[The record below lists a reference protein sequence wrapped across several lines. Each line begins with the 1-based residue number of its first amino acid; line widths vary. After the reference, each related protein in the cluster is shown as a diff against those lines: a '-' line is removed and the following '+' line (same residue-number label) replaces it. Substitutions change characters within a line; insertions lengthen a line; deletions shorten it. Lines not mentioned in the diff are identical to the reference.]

1 MTPPR
6 VLLLEDDPAVRRFV
20 ALALEPLPLQLLPC
34 GTLTEARALLE
45 HTPVQLVLM
54 DLALPDGSGQEL
66 LPSLPTQGNEAC
78 RIVVFSGGVDDAALR
93 RHLQSQGAW
102 RVLAKPVGVGLLFDT
117 VREALQGN
125 LQADPL
131 AATSQPPE
139 PAPEAHPQDPV
150 TAFFGGDHGLYQAY
164 LASCLAQ
171 FGNDLAQ
178 GDAAARA
185 HDAPALQRVAHSL
198 KSVLTMLG
206 QPHAAQEARE
216 IETHAA
222 AGATEAMRNGWQR
235 LRQQLRAFMAQHTPP
250 PRG

>member
-1 MTPPR
+1 MALPR

-34 GTLTEARALLE
+34 GTLAEARALLE

-54 DLALPDGSGQEL
+54 DLMLPDGSGQEL
-66 LPSLPTQGNEAC
+66 LPSLHTPDNAAC

-93 RHLQSQGAW
+93 RQLQSQGAW

-117 VREALQGN
+117 VREELQGT

-131 AATSQPPE
+131 AADLPTA
-139 PAPEAHPQDPV
+139 PAPEAQPQDPV
-150 TAFFGGDHGLYQAY
+150 MAFFGGDHGLYQAY

-206 QPHAAQEARE
+206 QPHAAREARE
-216 IETHAA
+216 IEAHAA

-250 PRG
+250 PPG

>member
-1 MTPPR
+1 MALPR

-34 GTLTEARALLE
+34 GTLAEARALLE

-54 DLALPDGSGQEL
+54 DLTLPDGSGQEL
-66 LPSLPTQGNEAC
+66 LPSLHTPDNAAC

-93 RHLQSQGAW
+93 RQLQSQGAW

-117 VREALQGN
+117 VREALQGT

-131 AATSQPPE
+131 AADLPTA
-139 PAPEAHPQDPV
+139 PAPEAQPQDPV
-150 TAFFGGDHGLYQAY
+150 MAFFGGDHGLYQAY

-216 IETHAA
+216 IEAHAA

>member
-34 GTLTEARALLE
+34 GTLAEARALLE

-54 DLALPDGSGQEL
+54 DLTLPDGSGQEL
-66 LPSLPTQGNEAC
+66 LPSLHTPDNSAC

-93 RHLQSQGAW
+93 RQLQSQGAW

-117 VREALQGN
+117 VREALQGT

-131 AATSQPPE
+131 AADLPTA
-139 PAPEAHPQDPV
+139 PAPEAPTQDPV
-150 TAFFGGDHGLYQAY
+150 MAFFGGDHGLYQAY

-216 IETHAA
+216 IEAHAA

>member
-20 ALALEPLPLQLLPC
+20 ALALEPLPLQLMPC
-34 GTLTEARALLE
+34 GTLAEARTLLE

-66 LPSLPTQGNEAC
+66 LASLPTQDNAAC

-93 RHLQSQGAW
+93 RQLQSQGAW

-117 VREALQGN
+117 VREALQGTM
-125 LQADPL
+125 QADPL
-131 AATSQPPE
+131 AAASQPAE

-206 QPHAAQEARE
+206 QPHTAQEARE
-216 IETHAA
+216 IEAHAA

>member
-1 MTPPR
+1 MALPR

-45 HTPVQLVLM
+45 HTTVQLVLM
-54 DLALPDGSGQEL
+54 DLTLPDGSGQEL
-66 LPSLPTQGNEAC
+66 LPSLHTPDNAAC

-93 RHLQSQGAW
+93 RQLQSQGAW

-117 VREALQGN
+117 VREALQGT

-131 AATSQPPE
+131 AADLPTA
-139 PAPEAHPQDPV
+139 PAPEAQPQDPV
-150 TAFFGGDHGLYQAY
+150 MAFFGGDHGLYQAY

-206 QPHAAQEARE
+206 QPHTAQEARE
-216 IETHAA
+216 IEAHAA

>member
-34 GTLTEARALLE
+34 GTLAEARALRE

-54 DLALPDGSGQEL
+54 DLMLPDGSGQEL
-66 LPSLPTQGNEAC
+66 LPSLHTPDNAAC

-93 RHLQSQGAW
+93 RQLQSQGAW

-117 VREALQGN
+117 VREALQGT

-131 AATSQPPE
+131 AADLPPA
-139 PAPEAHPQDPV
+139 PAPEAPTQDPV
-150 TAFFGGDHGLYQAY
+150 MALFGGDHGLYQAY

-206 QPHAAQEARE
+206 QPHTAQEARE
-216 IETHAA
+216 IEAHAA

>member
-1 MTPPR
+1 MALPR

-54 DLALPDGSGQEL
+54 DLTLPDGSGQEL
-66 LPSLPTQGNEAC
+66 LASLPTQDNAAC

-93 RHLQSQGAW
+93 RQLQSQGAW

-131 AATSQPPE
+131 AADLP
-139 PAPEAHPQDPV
+139 PAP
-150 TAFFGGDHGLYQAY
+150 
-164 LASCLAQ
+164 AQ
-171 FGNDLAQ
+171 
-178 GDAAARA
+178 
-185 HDAPALQRVAHSL
+185 
-198 KSVLTMLG
+198 K
-206 QPHAAQEARE
+206 
-216 IETHAA
+216 
-222 AGATEAMRNGWQR
+222 R
-235 LRQQLRAFMAQHTPP
+235 LPKTR
-250 PRG
+250 

>member
-1 MTPPR
+1 MALPR

-34 GTLTEARALLE
+34 GTLAEARALLE

-66 LPSLPTQGNEAC
+66 LPSLHTPDNAAC

-93 RHLQSQGAW
+93 RQLQSQGAW

-117 VREALQGN
+117 VREALQGT

-131 AATSQPPE
+131 AADLPPA
-139 PAPEAHPQDPV
+139 PAPEAPTKDPV
-150 TAFFGGDHGLYQAY
+150 MAFFGGDHGLYQAY

-216 IETHAA
+216 IEAHAA

>member
-1 MTPPR
+1 MALPR

-34 GTLTEARALLE
+34 GTLAEARALLE

-54 DLALPDGSGQEL
+54 DLALPDGSGLEL
-66 LPSLPTQGNEAC
+66 LPSLHTPDNAAC

-93 RHLQSQGAW
+93 RQLQSQGAW

-117 VREALQGN
+117 VREALQGT

-131 AATSQPPE
+131 AADLPTA
-139 PAPEAHPQDPV
+139 PAPEAQPQDPV
-150 TAFFGGDHGLYQAY
+150 MAFFGGDHGLYQAY

-216 IETHAA
+216 IEAHAA

>member
-1 MTPPR
+1 MALPR

-34 GTLTEARALLE
+34 GTLAEARALLE

-54 DLALPDGSGQEL
+54 DLALPDGSGLEL
-66 LPSLPTQGNEAC
+66 LPSLPTQDNAAC

-117 VREALQGN
+117 VREALQGT

-131 AATSQPPE
+131 AADLPPA
-139 PAPEAHPQDPV
+139 PAPEAPTKDPV
-150 TAFFGGDHGLYQAY
+150 MAFFGGDHGLYQAY

-216 IETHAA
+216 IEAHAA

>member
-1 MTPPR
+1 MALPR

-34 GTLTEARALLE
+34 GTLAEARALLE

-54 DLALPDGSGQEL
+54 DLVLPDGSGQEL
-66 LPSLPTQGNEAC
+66 LPSLHTPDNAAC

-93 RHLQSQGAW
+93 RQLQSQGAW

-117 VREALQGN
+117 VREALQGT

-131 AATSQPPE
+131 AADLPTA
-139 PAPEAHPQDPV
+139 PAPEAQPQDPV
-150 TAFFGGDHGLYQAY
+150 MAFFGGDHGLYQAY

-216 IETHAA
+216 IEAHAA

>member
-1 MTPPR
+1 MTLPR

-34 GTLTEARALLE
+34 GTLAEARALLE

-54 DLALPDGSGQEL
+54 DLMLPDGSGQEL
-66 LPSLPTQGNEAC
+66 LPSLHTPDNAAC

-93 RHLQSQGAW
+93 RQLQSQGAW

-117 VREALQGN
+117 VREALQGT

-131 AATSQPPE
+131 AADLPTA
-139 PAPEAHPQDPV
+139 PAPEAQPQDPV
-150 TAFFGGDHGLYQAY
+150 MAFFGGDHGLYQAY

-198 KSVLTMLG
+198 KSVLAMLG

-216 IETHAA
+216 IEAHAA

>member
-1 MTPPR
+1 MALPR

-34 GTLTEARALLE
+34 GTLAEARALLE

-54 DLALPDGSGQEL
+54 DLMLPDGSGQEL
-66 LPSLPTQGNEAC
+66 LPSLHTPDNAAC

-93 RHLQSQGAW
+93 RQLQSQGAW

-117 VREALQGN
+117 VREALQGT

-131 AATSQPPE
+131 AADLPTA
-139 PAPEAHPQDPV
+139 PAPEAQPQDPV
-150 TAFFGGDHGLYQAY
+150 MAFFGGDHGLYQAY

-216 IETHAA
+216 IEAHAA

>member
-1 MTPPR
+1 MALPR

-34 GTLTEARALLE
+34 GTLAEARTLLE

-66 LPSLPTQGNEAC
+66 LPSLPTQDNAAC

-93 RHLQSQGAW
+93 RQLQSQGAW

-117 VREALQGN
+117 VREALQGSMP
-125 LQADPL
+125 ADPL
-131 AATSQPPE
+131 AAASQPAE

-216 IETHAA
+216 IEAHAA

>member
-1 MTPPR
+1 MALPR

-54 DLALPDGSGQEL
+54 DLALPDGSGLEL
-66 LPSLPTQGNEAC
+66 LPSLPTQDNAAC

-93 RHLQSQGAW
+93 RQLQSQGAW

-131 AATSQPPE
+131 AADLH
-139 PAPEAHPQDPV
+139 PAP
-150 TAFFGGDHGLYQAY
+150 
-164 LASCLAQ
+164 AQ
-171 FGNDLAQ
+171 
-178 GDAAARA
+178 
-185 HDAPALQRVAHSL
+185 
-198 KSVLTMLG
+198 K
-206 QPHAAQEARE
+206 
-216 IETHAA
+216 
-222 AGATEAMRNGWQR
+222 R
-235 LRQQLRAFMAQHTPP
+235 LPKTR
-250 PRG
+250 

>member
-1 MTPPR
+1 MTLPR

-34 GTLTEARALLE
+34 GTLAEARALLE

-54 DLALPDGSGQEL
+54 DLMLPDGSGQEL
-66 LPSLPTQGNEAC
+66 LPSLHTPDNAAC

-93 RHLQSQGAW
+93 RQLQSQGAW

-117 VREALQGN
+117 VREALQGT

-131 AATSQPPE
+131 AADLPTA
-139 PAPEAHPQDPV
+139 PAPEAQPQDPV
-150 TAFFGGDHGLYQAY
+150 MAFFGGDHGLYQAY

-216 IETHAA
+216 IEAHAA

>member
-1 MTPPR
+1 MALPR

-54 DLALPDGSGQEL
+54 DLTLPDGSGQEL
-66 LPSLPTQGNEAC
+66 LPSLHTPDNAAC

-93 RHLQSQGAW
+93 RQLQSQGAW

-117 VREALQGN
+117 VREALQGT

-131 AATSQPPE
+131 AADLPTA
-139 PAPEAHPQDPV
+139 PAPEAQPQDPV
-150 TAFFGGDHGLYQAY
+150 MAFFGGDHGLYQAY

-216 IETHAA
+216 IEAHAA

>member
-34 GTLTEARALLE
+34 GTLAEARALLE

-66 LPSLPTQGNEAC
+66 LPSLHTPDNAAC

-93 RHLQSQGAW
+93 RQLQSQGAW

-117 VREALQGN
+117 VREALQGT

-131 AATSQPPE
+131 AADLPPA
-139 PAPEAHPQDPV
+139 PAPEAPTKDPV
-150 TAFFGGDHGLYQAY
+150 MAFFGGDHGLYQAY

-216 IETHAA
+216 IEAHAA

-235 LRQQLRAFMAQHTPP
+235 LRQQLRAFMAQHTPS

>member
-1 MTPPR
+1 MALPR

-34 GTLTEARALLE
+34 GTLAEARALLE

-54 DLALPDGSGQEL
+54 DLMLPDGSGQEL
-66 LPSLPTQGNEAC
+66 LPSLHTPDNAAC

-93 RHLQSQGAW
+93 RQLQSQGAW

-117 VREALQGN
+117 VREALQGT

-131 AATSQPPE
+131 AADLPTA
-139 PAPEAHPQDPV
+139 PAPEAQPQDPV
-150 TAFFGGDHGLYQAY
+150 MAFFGGDHGLYQAY

-206 QPHAAQEARE
+206 QPHAAREARE
-216 IETHAA
+216 IEAHAA

-250 PRG
+250 PPG

>member
-1 MTPPR
+1 MALPR

-54 DLALPDGSGQEL
+54 DLALPDGSGLEL
-66 LPSLPTQGNEAC
+66 LPSLHTPDNAAC

-93 RHLQSQGAW
+93 RQLQSQGAW

-117 VREALQGN
+117 VREALQGT

-131 AATSQPPE
+131 AADLPTA
-139 PAPEAHPQDPV
+139 PAPEAQPQDPV
-150 TAFFGGDHGLYQAY
+150 MAFFGGDHGLYQAY

-216 IETHAA
+216 IEAHAA

-235 LRQQLRAFMAQHTPP
+235 LRQQLRAFMAQHTPS